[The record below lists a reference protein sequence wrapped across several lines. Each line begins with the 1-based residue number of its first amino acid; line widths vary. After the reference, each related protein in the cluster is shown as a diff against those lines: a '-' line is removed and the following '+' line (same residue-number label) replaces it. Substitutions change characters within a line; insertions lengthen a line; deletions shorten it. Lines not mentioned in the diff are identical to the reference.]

1 MQWWWLG
8 QSAYV
13 WVVTMT
19 RISIAASILRFTMRQ
34 LHSAIMYTIICVT
47 SAIDLAFWFVLM
59 LQCHPVQEFWQRTG
73 QGHCINTDY
82 VIDVAYLYSATA
94 CVCDFVLVLTA
105 GHLMK
110 DLPMSWRAKLGLIGI
125 ISMGCVCVC
134 DIYLKAAQADHF

>member
-1 MQWWWLG
+1 
-8 QSAYV
+8 
-13 WVVTMT
+13 
-19 RISIAASILRFTMRQ
+19 MRQ
-34 LHSAIMYTIICVT
+34 LHSAIMYAIICLT
-47 SAIDLAFWFVLM
+47 SAIDLAFWLVLM

-110 DLPMSWRAKLGLIGI
+110 DLPMSWGAKLGLIGI
-125 ISMGCVCVC
+125 ITMGCVCVVH
-134 DIYLKAAQADHF
+134 L